1 MALTSAYT
9 IAEARE
15 MLALWKE
22 CERALAT
29 GQAKSYKIG
38 SREYVAFD
46 LPEVRAQIARFA
58 SIIEQLT
65 GTGRPRTR
73 RIVPRDL

>member
-9 IAEARE
+9 ISEARD

-46 LPEVRAQIARFA
+46 LPEVRAQISRFA
-58 SIIEQLT
+58 AIVEQLT
-65 GTGRPRTR
+65 GTAKARTR